1 MSSAR
6 LFRDALR
13 ASPAPLGA
21 LATLLL
27 AAGCADDPQAPP
39 ADAPTHDLVFE
50 GVLEDVPELLR
61 LDASTGGIARVLP
74 PGTMARDPSPSPDG
88 RLVAFVVAD
97 YESATGDI
105 FVCNRDGSNVRRLT
119 TGPELDDQPAW
130 SPDGLR
136 LVFRSF
142 RTQREGDIWIMDADG
157 GNQRNL
163 TPDPLPGVTD
173 ERSPC
178 WSPDGGRIAYI
189 SNAGGNR
196 DLWTMA
202 SDGSDPQRL
211 VITEGLE
218 AEPAWSP
225 DGAVI
230 ACRYSSPVDGS
241 HIHLVPATGGEPVP
255 LASAGEQRMP
265 AWSPDG
271 TWLVF
276 VGQATPGDRP
286 DLWQMRADGTGAQVL
301 VGSEVP
307 GGCVNPAF
315 LRRAHAR

>member
-1 MSSAR
+1 
-6 LFRDALR
+6 
-13 ASPAPLGA
+13 
-21 LATLLL
+21 LATADYARHVVTASLSPLAAIALLL
-27 AAGCADDPQAPP
+27 PAAGCADDPQAPP
-39 ADAPTHDLVFE
+39 AGGPTHDLVFE
-50 GVLEDVPELLR
+50 GALEDVPELLR
-61 LDASTGGIARVLP
+61 LDAATGAITRVLP
-74 PGTMARDPSPSPDG
+74 PGTVAQDPSPSPDG

-105 FVCNRDGSNVRRLT
+105 FVCDRDGSNVRQLT
-119 TGPELDDQPAW
+119 SSPELDDQPAW
-130 SPDGLR
+130 SPDGAR
-136 LVFRSF
+136 LAFRSF
-142 RTQREGDIWIMDADG
+142 RTQREGDIWTMDADG

-202 SDGSDPQRL
+202 ADGSDPQRL

-230 ACRYSSPVDGS
+230 ACRYSSPEDGS
-241 HIHLVPATGGEPVP
+241 HLRLVPATGGEPVT
-255 LASAGEQRMP
+255 LALAGEQRMP

-271 TWLVF
+271 TRLVF
-276 VGQATPGDRP
+276 VGQATTGDRP
-286 DLWQMRADGTGAQVL
+286 DLWQMRADGAEAQVL
-301 VGSEVP
+301 VGIEVP
-307 GGCVNPAF
+307 GGSLNPAF
-315 LRRAHAR
+315 LRRSGAR